1 VTGRVLSRRAA
12 LAGLAAGAAAVAGGV
27 AAEEL
32 RGGSAPRPVA
42 AMLGDLVGSYD
53 FNQGWLFGGPY
64 VTGAESPGHDDSG
77 YARVTLPH
85 TVTDL
90 SWTGWD
96 YRAWER
102 TWIYRK
108 HFDSAFVAGCLT
120 W

>member
-1 VTGRVLSRRAA
+1 MDAR
-12 LAGLAAGAAAVAGGV
+12 
-27 AAEEL
+27 
-32 RGGSAPRPVA
+32 
-42 AMLGDLVGSYD
+42 SYD

-64 VTGAESPGHDDSG
+64 ASGAETPGHDDSG

-108 HFDSAFVAGCLT
+108 HFDGA
-120 W
+120 